1 MSGYDYGNAR
11 LRAMKS
17 RLLSRPETEALA
29 QVGSVQALINALIK
43 TAYRTAVEAAL
54 VRASGLACIAEALS
68 RDLVD
73 TLGKVH
79 QFYSARAGE
88 MVAIPLRAYDVHNLK
103 TILRG
108 LSKHATPD
116 EITAAMLPVG
126 ELTPALLTRL
136 ARAPEPRA
144 AIDLLASMRLPM
156 AQSLLELRADQP
168 GADIFE
174 MEVALD
180 RWRFQQAYN
189 YVEKSPRATGL
200 LRSSLDLEADLAN
213 LLTALRFAH
222 APAERQV
229 LRKRMG
235 GDDVRHD
242 VGDRLFVGP
251 GRLSFEFLVRVGE
264 QDSLESAVKVL
275 AGTPYQPPLRAGL
288 EVYAHSGRLS
298 DLEKELRRFRL
309 RWMAGLII
317 KDPLGIGVP
326 LGYCALKTS
335 EMSNIRWITQGINL
349 GLEADAIRAELEF
362 AP

>member
-17 RLLSRPETEALA
+17 RLLSRPEMEALV

-43 TAYRTAVEAAL
+43 SAYRKAIEEAL
-54 VRASGLACIAEALS
+54 VRASDLDCIAEALN
-68 RDLVD
+68 RDLVE
-73 TLGKVH
+73 TLGKVRR
-79 QFYSARAGE
+79 FYSGRAGE

-116 EITAAMLPVG
+116 EITPALLPVG

-156 AQSLLELRADQP
+156 AQPLLELRADQP

-174 MEVALD
+174 MELALD

-200 LRSSLDLEADLAN
+200 LRSALDLEADLAN

-235 GDDVRHD
+235 GNDL
-242 VGDRLFVGP
+242 DRLFVGP
-251 GRLSFEFLVRVGE
+251 GRLSFEFLVRVGG
-264 QDSLESAVKVL
+264 QDSVERAVEVL

-288 EVYAHSGRLS
+288 EVYARSGRLS
-298 DLEKELRRFRL
+298 DLEKGLRHFRL

-335 EMSNIRWITQGINL
+335 EVSNIRWITQGINL

>member
-43 TAYRTAVEAAL
+43 TAYRKAVETAL
-54 VRASGLACIAEALS
+54 VRASGLACVAEALS

-73 TLGKVH
+73 TLGKVRR
-79 QFYSARAGE
+79 FYSGRTGE
-88 MVAIPLRAYDVHNLK
+88 MVVIPLRAFDVHNLK

-116 EITAAMLPVG
+116 EIAAALLPVG

-144 AIDLLASMRLPM
+144 AIYLLASMRLPM
-156 AQSLLELRADQP
+156 AQPLLTLRAGQP
-168 GADIFE
+168 GAGVFE
-174 MEVALD
+174 MELALD
-180 RWRFQQAYN
+180 RWHFQQAYS
-189 YVEKSPRATGL
+189 YVQKSPHATGL
-200 LRSSLDLEADLAN
+200 LRSALDLEADLVN

-229 LRKRMG
+229 LRKRLG
-235 GDDVRHD
+235 GDDL
-242 VGDRLFVGP
+242 DRLFVGP
-251 GRLSFEFLVRVGE
+251 GRLSFESLVRAGG
-264 QDSLESAVKVL
+264 QDSLESAVEAL

-288 EVYAHSGRLS
+288 EVYATSGRLS

-309 RWMAGLII
+309 RWMARLII
-317 KDPLGIGVP
+317 KDPLGVGVP

-335 EMSNIRWITQGINL
+335 EVTNIRWVAQGISM

-362 AP
+362 AT

>member
-17 RLLSRPETEALA
+17 RLLSRPEVEALA
-29 QVGSVQALINALIK
+29 QLGSVQALINALIK
-43 TAYRTAVEAAL
+43 SAYRKAIEEAL
-54 VRASGLACIAEALS
+54 VRASGLDCITEALN
-68 RDLVD
+68 RDLVE

-79 QFYSARAGE
+79 RFYGGRAGE
-88 MVAIPLRAYDVHNLK
+88 MVAIPLRAYDVYNLK

-108 LSKHATPD
+108 LSKYATPD
-116 EITAAMLPVG
+116 EITAALLPVG

-144 AIDLLASMRLPM
+144 AIDLLASLRLPM
-156 AQSLLELRADQP
+156 AQPLLKLRAEQP
-168 GADIFE
+168 GAAIFE
-174 MEVALD
+174 MELALD
-180 RWRFQQAYN
+180 RWRYQQDYN

-200 LRSSLDLEADLAN
+200 LRSALDLEADLAN

-229 LRKRMG
+229 LRRRLG
-235 GDDVRHD
+235 GDDLE
-242 VGDRLFVGP
+242 RLFVGP
-251 GRLSFEFLVRVGE
+251 GRLSFELLGRAGG
-264 QDSLESAVKVL
+264 QDSLESAVEIL
-275 AGTPYQPPLRAGL
+275 AQTPYQAPLRTGL

-298 DLEKELRRFRL
+298 DLEKELRRFHL
-309 RWMAGLII
+309 RWMARLII
-317 KDPLGIGVP
+317 KDPLGIGVS
-326 LGYCALKTS
+326 LGYCELKTS
-335 EMSNIRWITQGINL
+335 EVSNMRWVAQGINL